1 MNKLAHASKENARI
15 LAIMTLAAVTALL
28 ASIGLMMNAGLGLGA
43 QQQAWA
49 DEGTGTTSTTT
60 GTAAS
65 VTTGTSTS
73 TSVSISSKSKA
84 YQQLV
89 KLDQP
94 ATALLAKLGT
104 AKSTYTSTSSCYSL
118 GSNPDL
124 AGVDRI
130 RTYAN
135 IKVNTFVAEDG
146 VEYLEPLEA
155 R

>member
-1 MNKLAHASKENARI
+1 MNKLAHASKENVSI

-65 VTTGTSTS
+65 VTTGTSAS
-73 TSVSISSKSKA
+73 TSSKSKA

-118 GSNPDL
+118 GSHPDL

-146 VEYLEPLEA
+146 VEYMESLEA

>member
-1 MNKLAHASKENARI
+1 MNKLAHANKENASI

-43 QQQAWA
+43 QQQAWD

-60 GTAAS
+60 GTATS
-65 VTTGTSTS
+65 VTTGTSA
-73 TSVSISSKSKA
+73 SSKSKA

-89 KLDQP
+89 KLDLP

-146 VEYLEPLEA
+146 VEYLESLEA